1 MKDCTKANEKENP
14 PKEEEKPKENEKSNK
29 WNEYE
34 NLMKKISDKLNYK
47 LKSVITDIKS
57 VIGGKLAEKIGIKEN
72 ELPSIR
78 IIDTS
83 GNYMKKY
90 KIEGEL
96 NEKTIL

>member
-1 MKDCTKANEKENP
+1 MNNFYD
-14 PKEEEKPKENEKSNK
+14 EKSNK

-83 GNYMKKY
+83 GNYMKD
-90 KIEGEL
+90 L
-96 NEKTIL
+96 SPSVPLRCSKTLITNPLLASIAPT